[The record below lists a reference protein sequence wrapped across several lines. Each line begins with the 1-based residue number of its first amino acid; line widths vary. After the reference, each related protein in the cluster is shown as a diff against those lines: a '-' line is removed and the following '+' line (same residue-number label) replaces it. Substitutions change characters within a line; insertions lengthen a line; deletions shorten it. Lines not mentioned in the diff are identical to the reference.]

1 MTDEKV
7 HHVCCV
13 CGKVL
18 PQMTGY
24 ELLQKGCGM
33 DMGFE
38 LVYNLGYALWPNG
51 YTCTGDSKEFGKR
64 CRSNEHSNGDRN
76 YQPHHH
82 TDGGYAFRQEW
93 I

>member
-24 ELLQKGCGM
+24 ELVQKACGM
-33 DMGFE
+33 DMGNGQILYFCHVHTAE
-38 LVYNLGYALWPNG
+38 EVVLSYQRIPKFKRASEVY
-51 YTCTGDSKEFGKR
+51 
-64 CRSNEHSNGDRN
+64 
-76 YQPHHH
+76 
-82 TDGGYAFRQEW
+82 
-93 I
+93 

>member
-24 ELLQKGCGM
+24 ELVQKGCGM
-33 DMGFE
+33 DMG
-38 LVYNLGYALWPNG
+38 NG
-51 YTCTGDSKEFGKR
+51 QILYFCYGHTAEEVVLSYHRIPKFKR
-64 CRSNEHSNGDRN
+64 ASEGR
-76 YQPHHH
+76 
-82 TDGGYAFRQEW
+82 
-93 I
+93 